1 MALWYLTRATGVVAL
16 LLVTLTLVLGVLD
29 VGRFSWPRLPRFAI
43 DAIHRSA
50 SLLVIVFV
58 AVHVLTAVIDSYAP
72 VRLADAVVPFGGTYR
87 PLWVGLGAL
96 SFDLLLALV
105 ITSLLRARL
114 GVRAWRI
121 VHWAA
126 YACWPLALLHG
137 LGTGSDVKP
146 GWFLWLSI
154 ACSAVVALAIL
165 SRAPKGIAQ
174 VSVVTALAVGAL
186 GLAVWLPTGPLGSG
200 WAAKAGTP
208 SALLHG
214 GAR

>member
-29 VGRFSWPRLPRFAI
+29 VGRFSSPRLPRFAI

-58 AVHVLTAVIDSYAP
+58 AVHVLMAVIDSYAP